1 MEWVNDLPVA
11 AAFGVLF
18 CIVMVRANATYW
30 IARGLRAG
38 ADRRRW
44 GVRLDSAQ
52 MPRAQRLVTAWGPV
66 AVTLSFMTIGL
77 QTAINA
83 CAGAMRMPMRRY
95 LPAVVAGSL
104 LWATIYS
111 TLGTALVVA
120 MRALVG
126 G

>member
-1 MEWVNDLPVA
+1 MEWVNDLPLA
-11 AAFGVLF
+11 AAFAVLF
-18 CIVMVRANATYW
+18 VIVMARANATYW
-30 IARGLRAG
+30 IGRGLRTG
-38 ADRRRW
+38 ADRSRW
-44 GVRLDSAQ
+44 GVRLDSSR
-52 MPRAQRLVTAWGPV
+52 MPRAQHLVAAWGPV

-111 TLGTALVVA
+111 ALGTALVGAV
-120 MRALVG
+120 RALVAG
-126 G
+126 